1 MKHDKK
7 PEAFFTIPSYW
18 TGEPDKLITLPPQI
32 ILEDGSE
39 LEFSRPKTLGV
50 STGGFYKNAA
60 NKEFMVKMGAAYMAE
75 NNDDKFYSLNLATRY
90 ESLINNLAKVALE
103 DSATPQT
110 EVGKYSHEGFEFP
123 CFVSSVIPDYRD
135 ISDKGFPEEQ
145 KKELRRKFH
154 PAFVFNALVANDDI
168 HDENLGIDGKGNPIN
183 IDYGIRPPFLF
194 EEKKEFDGITHQIA
208 SFIGH
213 QGTVGMQMVR
223 RRYFGYDET
232 TNPLEF
238 GRDQKIKENDIS
250 YLEILSGVKNIVD
263 HKADFLAQA
272 QLPIDRIL
280 ANDSIPE
287 TVKLKLANDFQTIA
301 SSLHQRIE
309 YLEEKFSHDFPN
321 ISEKAEEFQ
330 NLKWRNHPKFKEI
343 FDESR
348 IVNKEIAA
356 RCDEKNIRDI
366 LKIIENNGDSDLE
379 NDDVKIFQTVREKV
393 LKTNFL
399 ELAEDQ
405 QESIKKLAKDKFL
418 LHTAVINQDL
428 EMTKWLLNNEI
439 SDISLPYRQRNH
451 SFQYF
456 MTSPLTTAISIH
468 NDAMIFDHKYHSSD
482 KMIEFLAEKFFEKNP
497 QALEEGYASDLKIP
511 FPLRLSK
518 LALERFEKI
527 GNDLENQAATMIQAR
542 ARGNEVRT
550 AIKARDF
557 ERLDGG
563 KESDEIAK

>member
-18 TGEPDKLITLPPQI
+18 TGEPDKLIPLPPQI

-50 STGGFYKNAA
+50 SMGGFYKNAVGE
-60 NKEFMVKMGAAYMAE
+60 EFMVKMGAAHMAE
-75 NNDDKFYSLNLATRY
+75 NNDDKFYSLNLVARY

-103 DSATPQT
+103 DSATPRT
-110 EVGKYSHEGFEFP
+110 EVGKYSHEGCEFP
-123 CFVSSVIPDYRD
+123 CFASSVIPDYRD
-135 ISDKGFPEEQ
+135 IAHEDFTEET

-168 HDENLGIDGKGNPIN
+168 HDENLGVDGKGNPIN

-213 QGTVGMQMVR
+213 QGTVGMQMMR

-250 YLEILSGVKNIVD
+250 YLEVLSGVKNIVD
-263 HKADFLAQA
+263 HKAEFLSQA
-272 QLPIDRIL
+272 QRPIDAIF
-280 ANDSIPE
+280 ADGSIPE

-301 SSLHQRIE
+301 LSLHQRIE
-309 YLEEKFSHDFPN
+309 YLEEKFSPDLSD
-321 ISEKAEEFQ
+321 ISEKSEEFQ
-330 NLKWRNHPKFKEI
+330 NLKWRNHPKFREI

-348 IVNKEIAA
+348 IINKEIAA

-366 LKIIENNGDSDLE
+366 LKIIENKGGVTLE
-379 NDDVKIFQTVREKV
+379 NHGEESFQTIREKV
-393 LKTNFL
+393 LKTNFS
-399 ELAEDQ
+399 ELSEEQ
-405 QESIKKLAKDKFL
+405 QESIKKMAKDKFL

-439 SDISLPYRQRNH
+439 SNINLPYRQRNH

-456 MTSPLTTAISIH
+456 MASPLTTAISIH

-497 QALEEGYASDLKIP
+497 QAREEVYSSDLKIP

-518 LALERFEKI
+518 LALERFEKTA
-527 GNDLENQAATMIQAR
+527 NDLGDQAATMIQAR

-550 AIKARDF
+550 SIKARDF
-557 ERLDGG
+557 ERLDEG
-563 KESDEIAK
+563 KESNEVVK